1 MMRWGY
7 IDPTQLGVV
16 VRATAELLVTTE
28 RQIAPQDALYAEKA
42 NAFQCRT
49 CQYATPVNA
58 THGHCRIMIG
68 TVHLD
73 EGCCA
78 MWSPDD
84 LQLKLYREPQG

>member
-1 MMRWGY
+1 MMRWNY

-16 VRATAELLVTTE
+16 VRATAELLITTE
-28 RQIAPQDALYAEKA
+28 KQIAPQDALYAEKS

-49 CQYATPVNA
+49 CRYAVAVNA
-58 THGHCRIMIG
+58 THGRCQIMTE

-78 MWSPDD
+78 MWDAD
-84 LQLKLYREPQG
+84 KEQLQLWRER